1 MQPER
6 RVQKLFALVVI
17 SFCFLYLGVQALDS
31 TPPGYQNAPK
41 TEITECHFL
50 LKYSHVDQ
58 PGSETLLLAAA
69 EALEGYLPSDLANE
83 QARAAFLKSTDE
95 DQALARLESIVDSIQ
110 KTHQTELGPHGA
122 VYLALEGMVGALSDP
137 YTKAMD
143 PDTYR
148 KFKEGLHSR
157 PFGGVGLQLGREE
170 KEILVFAVLP
180 DTPAARAGVLAGDT
194 LVAVEEKAVE
204 ELAVEEVESLLR
216 GDVGSDVF
224 CRFRRVDK
232 EYTRTLQRVQL
243 HTRSVRGRLVATDHG
258 FSVGWLSIDTFQ
270 DSTARELE
278 EEIDKLLPSEPAGLI
293 LDLRDNV
300 GGYVKTALQICSL
313 FLDSGKTV
321 VHIESP
327 DGKEERQTVS
337 ARQIRLPLV
346 LLVNK
351 RTASSAEIVTACLQ
365 DYGRAKVAG
374 EKTFGKGSVQSL
386 HEFES
391 GGGLKFTTARY
402 TTPNHRLLDGHGLL
416 PDRILEEEDILIY
429 CYEQWTAKR

>member
-31 TPPGYQNAPK
+31 TPSVSNNAPK

-58 PGSETLLLAAA
+58 PKSEQLIWAALESLETYLPPELLDKETQVALFKNADED
-69 EALEGYLPSDLANE
+69 EALANLEGLVQSLQEAH
-83 QARAAFLKSTDE
+83 QA
-95 DQALARLESIVDSIQ
+95 
-110 KTHQTELGPHGA
+110 ELGPHGA
-122 VYLALEGMVGALSDP
+122 VYLALEGMVASLDDP

-143 PDTYR
+143 PKTYQ
-148 KFKEGLHSR
+148 KFQEGLHSR

-170 KEILVFAVLP
+170 REILVFAVLP
-180 DTPAARAGVLAGDT
+180 ETPAAQAGVRPGDT
-194 LVAVEEKAVE
+194 LLAVEEKAVE
-204 ELAVEEVESLLR
+204 ALAVEEVEALLR
-216 GDVGSDVF
+216 GEVGSDVF
-224 CRFRRVDK
+224 CRFRRGDK

-243 HTRSVRGRLVATDHG
+243 HTRSVRGRLVTAEHG
-258 FSVGWLSIDTFQ
+258 FRVGWLSIDTFQ
-270 DSTARELE
+270 DTTARELE
-278 EEIDKLLPSEPAGLI
+278 EEIDKLLPSAPTGLI

-300 GGYVKTALQICSL
+300 GGYVKTALEICSL

-321 VHIESP
+321 VRIESP
-327 DGKEERQTVS
+327 DGKEERQTLS
-337 ARQIRLPLV
+337 ARQIGLPLV

-386 HEFES
+386 HEFET

-402 TTPNHRLLDGHGLL
+402 TTPKHRLLDGHGLL
-416 PDRILEEEDILIY
+416 PDRILKEEDILIY